1 MTEKSKKV
9 LDAALSLSEED
20 RAEVIEHLLSS
31 LDDSVDEAE
40 IDEAWRI
47 EISKRSK
54 EIEMGTVKPS
64 TWNRVKELA
73 RKHTG

>member
-1 MTEKSKKV
+1 MKEKSKKV

-54 EIEMGTVKPS
+54 EIEMGTVKPIP
-64 TWNRVKELA
+64 WNRVKELA